1 MEEKTKEKSIEEEV
15 KEQFFKINKENIEF
29 TFDNNKDTEY
39 TQNNYNNWK
48 GSLKQM
54 IKVLS
59 LSLRF
64 ILSGPKC
71 H

>member
-59 LSLRF
+59 LSLRYT
-64 ILSGPKC
+64 LSGPKC